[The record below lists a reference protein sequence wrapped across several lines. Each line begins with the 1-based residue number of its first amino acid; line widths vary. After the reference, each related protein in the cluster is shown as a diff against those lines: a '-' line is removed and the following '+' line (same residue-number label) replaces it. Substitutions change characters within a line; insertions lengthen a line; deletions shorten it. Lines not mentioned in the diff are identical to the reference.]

1 MAENNKILR
10 KLSEISK
17 TFNNYFVNIIDKLCI
32 YNWVEDAMN
41 YSKLTERINNFNN
54 HPSIQWIMYKYKKS
68 FNLKI
73 EFVSTNQVPKYINE
87 IDCNKNSSGDIPAKL
102 IKIAKDEVIAPITN
116 CVDKCIF

>member
-1 MAENNKILR
+1 MLR

-41 YSKLTERINNFNN
+41 YSKLTEKINNFNN